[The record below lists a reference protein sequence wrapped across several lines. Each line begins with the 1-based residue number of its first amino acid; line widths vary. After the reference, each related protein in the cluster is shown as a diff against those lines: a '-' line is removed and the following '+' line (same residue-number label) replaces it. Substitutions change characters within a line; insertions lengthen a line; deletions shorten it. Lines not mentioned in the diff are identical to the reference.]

1 MRKVLPRVIY
11 SSGLAMPDAVMQY
24 AMPDIDGLL
33 IDMAALQ
40 RRRDDMVAVLREQ
53 GYEVHSPE
61 ATFYLMPR
69 APMDD
74 DRTFCALLAEQG
86 VAVLPGRV
94 IELPGYFRISL
105 TVPDET
111 AERSLPIFAR
121 AIEQAR
127 SIVRRQP

>member
-1 MRKVLPRVIY
+1 MINMAQVI
-11 SSGLAMPDAVMQY
+11 AKRAEVVHAVRH
-24 AMPDIDGLL
+24 ARHRRSARRH
-33 IDMAALQ
+33 AALQ

-53 GYEVHSPE
+53 GYEVHSPQ
-61 ATFYLMPR
+61 ATFYLIPR